1 MFLTYHPAAG
11 DPSEPESDPEYD
23 GAHTSPH
30 TLVYK
35 IHAKSS
41 KNKYTDANT
50 NLHKRCNPPLPLPCL
65 LNMVLISRSM
75 IVDSNMVFIS
85 KSMIVDSNM
94 VFISKSMI
102 VDSNMVFISKSMIVD
117 ANLDMQSLSTLMQPQ
132 SSQLSTVFQCHR
144 CLLFTSFFLLA
155 LCAASASASDLSP
168 WRPVILLVYI

>member
-50 NLHKRCNPPLPLPCL
+50 NLHKRCNPPLSLPCL
-65 LNMVLISRSM
+65 LNMVLIS
-75 IVDSNMVFIS
+75 
-85 KSMIVDSNM
+85 KSMIVDSNL
-94 VFISKSMI
+94 
-102 VDSNMVFISKSMIVD
+102 N
-117 ANLDMQSLSTLMQPQ
+117 MQSLSTLMQPQ